1 VGKATGIKLYDAAPT
16 TLTVNEGSSVEGTSG
31 VFTVKAAATKKL
43 TLTPSEAIAG
53 SAFSVTLTATDEYG
67 NPTTGYAGAK
77 TLTWSGPANSP
88 SGHAPEYPA
97 SATTVTFTNGV
108 GTASEIDLY
117 DAVAVT
123 LTVKEGSTVK
133 GSASITVKATAAERF
148 AWSRAAV
155 TSGTIEAGSCP
166 FTCTITTK
174 NSKKFTAYA
183 SVTDKYGNIVSNLS
197 ATNKAKVEL
206 TSGTGTLTNATGL
219 TIPTSGLAESSTI
232 FEYTSP
238 ASGTSEAILKLKSE
252 EGAAYTEAEAH
263 VKY

>member
-1 VGKATGIKLYDAAPT
+1 VGI
-16 TLTVNEGSSVEGTSG
+16 
-31 VFTVKAAATKKL
+31 
-43 TLTPSEAIAG
+43 
-53 SAFSVTLTATDEYG
+53 
-67 NPTTGYAGAK
+67 
-77 TLTWSGPANSP
+77 
-88 SGHAPEYPA
+88 
-97 SATTVTFTNGV
+97 
-108 GTASEIDLY
+108 ASEIDLY

-219 TIPTSGLAESSTI
+219 TIPTSGLAESSMI

-238 ASGTSEAILKLKSE
+238 ASGTSEAVLKLEKE
-252 EGAAYTEAEAH
+252 EGTAYTEAEAH